1 MNSSVQNLPSD
12 KNRVTKRVTIT
23 KLLLPIFIVYAESCG
38 IPKLRKNSDPS
49 AKLGKRTKK

>member
-1 MNSSVQNLPSD
+1 MSSSVQNLPSD
-12 KNRVTKRVTIT
+12 KNRVTRRVTIT

-49 AKLGKRTKK
+49 AKLGKKTKK